1 MCSRSHILAKANG
14 LVLQGEITDGMIFV
28 PFVPQ
33 PDTLDLKN
41 LTYGDCEGRR
51 VCLKSTP
58 HLTSLI
64 WSFVYRR
71 PRHGQSSNPSTSCAD
86 GTKIH
91 ILLRWKIERNRQ
103 LQYCQD
109 KLIIHVLETQC
120 PHQRYMAYLFR
131 P

>member
-14 LVLQGEITDGMIFV
+14 LVLQGEITDDMIFV

-41 LTYGDCEGRR
+41 LTYGDYEGRR

-64 WSFVYRR
+64 WSFVYRQ
-71 PRHGQSSNPSTSCAD
+71 PRHGQSSLPTASYAD
-86 GTKIH
+86 VTNSQ
-91 ILLRWKIERNRQ
+91 ILLRWKIETDN
-103 LQYCQD
+103 YITA
-109 KLIIHVLETQC
+109 KVN
-120 PHQRYMAYLFR
+120 
-131 P
+131 